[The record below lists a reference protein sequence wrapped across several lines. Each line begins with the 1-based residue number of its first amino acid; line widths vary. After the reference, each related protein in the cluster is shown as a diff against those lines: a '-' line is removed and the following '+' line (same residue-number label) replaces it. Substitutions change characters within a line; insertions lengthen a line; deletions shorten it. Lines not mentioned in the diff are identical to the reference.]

1 MARRT
6 GEEDEAEPDAT
17 SRAYAKAV
25 GQRLRLVRQQ
35 RQLTLEDVDS
45 QSNREFKDSAL
56 SAYERG
62 DRIISVL
69 RLQRLA
75 AFYRVPVDYLLPAAD
90 AEQDEVIDLS
100 SLEAD
105 RGISARERAAVE
117 LVRET
122 IRLRTVAESML
133 DEVRRANAGA
143 TAETSAD

>member
-1 MARRT
+1 MPRSK
-6 GEEDEAEPDAT
+6 GDESENELDEA

-25 GQRLRLVRQQ
+25 GQRLRMVRQQ

-45 QSNREFKDSAL
+45 TSNREFKDSAL

-75 AFYRVPVDYLLPAAD
+75 AFYNVPVDYLLPPAH
-90 AEQDEVIDLS
+90 EEESVIDLAT
-100 SLEAD
+100 LED
-105 RGISARERAAVE
+105 TGRLGNRERATME

-122 IRLRTVAESML
+122 IRLRTVAEAML
-133 DEVRRANAGA
+133 DEVRKANEAA
-143 TAETSAD
+143 ARPS

>member
-1 MARRT
+1 MPRRSEET
-6 GEEDEAEPDAT
+6 DGEVDDA

-25 GQRLRLVRQQ
+25 GQRLRMVRQQ

-45 QSNREFKDSAL
+45 NSNREFKDSAL

-75 AFYRVPVDYLLPAAD
+75 AFYNVPVDYLLPPASG
-90 AEQDEVIDLS
+90 EENVIDLA
-100 SLEAD
+100 SLEDGD
-105 RGISARERAAVE
+105 RLGNRERATLD

-122 IRLRTVAESML
+122 IRLRTVAEAML
-133 DEVRRANAGA
+133 EEVRKANQAA
-143 TAETSAD
+143 AARQA